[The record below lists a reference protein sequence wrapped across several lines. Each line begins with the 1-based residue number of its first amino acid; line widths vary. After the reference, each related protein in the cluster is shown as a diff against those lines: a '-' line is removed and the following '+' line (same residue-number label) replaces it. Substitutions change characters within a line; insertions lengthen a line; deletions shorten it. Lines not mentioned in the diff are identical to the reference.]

1 MLQIRSKRNLKYH
14 YSPLRYP
21 GGKTFLFPFIDS
33 IIKEK
38 GLQNVTY
45 VEPFA
50 GGAGA
55 ALALLFLEKVDKIV
69 INDLDPAIY
78 AFWKAAITETK
89 RFAKKIRT
97 VPLTVKEWR
106 IQKLVYERPR
116 VNFFDKGFATFYL
129 NRTNVSGIL
138 NGGPIGGLKQKGKWK
153 MNARF
158 NREGLA
164 NKIEQLA
171 LYRNRISLFNRD
183 GVELVKDYLGKKNS
197 FIYLDPPYY
206 DKGATLY
213 LNHYKTDD
221 HCYLADRL
229 NKHPNAYW
237 VLTYDANKAI
247 ETLYRDRKIV
257 NFSLGYTARESRRG
271 KELMILSDAF
281 SDSIIKN
288 QTFIPS
294 DKCNAT
300 N

>member
-38 GLQNVTY
+38 GLQGVTY

-55 ALALLFLEKVDKIV
+55 ALALLFLEKVDRIV
-69 INDLDPAIY
+69 INDFDPAIY
-78 AFWKAAITETK
+78 AFWKAAIFETEK
-89 RFAKKIRT
+89 FVKKILSI
-97 VPLTVKEWR
+97 PLTVTEWR
-106 IQKLVYERPR
+106 KQKAIYSCPKASVF
-116 VNFFDKGFATFYL
+116 NKGFATFYL

-138 NGGPIGGLKQKGKWK
+138 NGGPIGGIEQTGKWK
-153 MNARF
+153 INARF
-158 NREGLA
+158 NKEGLA
-164 NKIEQLA
+164 ERIGQLA
-171 LYRNRISLFNRD
+171 LYRNRISVFNRD
-183 GVELVKDYLGKKNS
+183 GVELIRDFLGKKNT

-213 LNHYKTDD
+213 LNHYKSGD
-221 HCYLADRL
+221 HQKLAKQL
-229 NKHPNAYW
+229 NKHSKALW

-247 ETLYRDRKIV
+247 ESLYENRKII

-281 SDSIIKN
+281 SN
-288 QTFIPS
+288 
-294 DKCNAT
+294 
-300 N
+300 